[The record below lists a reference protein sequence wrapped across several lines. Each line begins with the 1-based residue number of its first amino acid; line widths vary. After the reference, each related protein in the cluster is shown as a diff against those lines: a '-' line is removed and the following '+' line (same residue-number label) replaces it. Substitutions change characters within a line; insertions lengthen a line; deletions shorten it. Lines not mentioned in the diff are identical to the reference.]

1 MSVSWKKID
10 FAKAQ
15 SGEAR
20 YVSSRYCPICDADDF
35 TVINQMKAFQFY
47 TDDVINKQVD
57 ITNVQC
63 QSCEALYMNPG
74 YSPVGFDVLF
84 REAGCS
90 YGMTDGRTKEQLDW
104 LKTRGLLQDQKTFL
118 DVGCG
123 DGALMKC
130 LPDGIRCIGV
140 DIDLFSIEKA
150 RKNNSHHNVEFI
162 CADFD
167 AFKPDFEP
175 DLISL
180 FHVLEHLPNPIG
192 TLRHLR
198 SISKKGSHLIVEVP
212 VMENGFTNDIMSFFS
227 PQHMTHFSGQSFMQC
242 VKNAG
247 WSIVEAFQ
255 QPDYNGTRILA
266 VNDGS
271 GSIQKDF
278 APKPLD
284 HLLQLTQSNNRKIE
298 ATMNKLLSSNKVI
311 VWGAGNHIEKIFQV
325 TNYFNNSNSEFIIVD
340 SDKIKQKQTWRG
352 INIYSPDVLGD
363 LKWQRIPVLISSYGS
378 QPIIQ
383 TVLNDMGWEPDHIIT
398 LYDHVHVY

>member
-15 SGEAR
+15 SGDAR
-20 YVSSRYCPICDADDF
+20 YVTHRHCPICDNDEA
-35 TVINQMKAFQFY
+35 TVINQMKGFQFY

-63 QSCEALYMNPG
+63 KSCKALYMNPA
-74 YSPVGFDVLF
+74 YSPAGFDVLF

-104 LKTRGLLQDQKTFL
+104 LNARNLLQDQKTFL

-150 RKNNSHHNVEFI
+150 RKNNSHQNVEFI

-175 DLISL
+175 DIISL

-192 TLRHLR
+192 TLQHLR
-198 SISKKGSHLIVEVP
+198 SISKKGSRLIVEVP

-227 PQHMTHFSGQSFMQC
+227 PQHMTHFSGQSFIQC

-247 WSIVEAFQ
+247 WSIIEAFQ

-271 GSIQKDF
+271 NSIQKDF
-278 APKPLD
+278 TVKSLEG
-284 HLLQLTQSNNRKIE
+284 LLELTQSNNHKIE
-298 ATMNKLLSSNKVI
+298 ATLNKLVDHNKVI

-325 TNYFNNSNSEFIIVD
+325 TNYFKHSKSEFIIVD
-340 SDKIKQKQTWRG
+340 SDAIKQNQTWRG
-352 INIYSPDVLGD
+352 INIYSPDVLAGFIG
-363 LKWQRIPVLISSYGS
+363 QGIPVLISSYGS

-383 TVLNDMGWEPDHIIT
+383 SVLGDMGWEPDHIIA
-398 LYDHVHVY
+398 LYDQVHIY

>member
-10 FAKAQ
+10 FATAQ
-15 SGEAR
+15 SGDAR
-20 YVSSRYCPICDADDF
+20 YVTHRHCPICDNDDA
-35 TVINQMKAFQFY
+35 TVINQMKGFQFY

-63 QSCEALYMNPG
+63 KSCKALYMNPV
-74 YSPVGFDVLF
+74 YSPAGFDVLF

-104 LKTRGLLQDQKTFL
+104 LTTRGLLQDQKIFL

-198 SISKKGSHLIVEVP
+198 LISKKGSHLIVEVP

-271 GSIQKDF
+271 SSILKDF
-278 APKPLD
+278 ALKHLED
-284 HLLQLTQSNNRKIE
+284 LLQLTQINNRKIE
-298 ATMNKLLSSNKVI
+298 TALNKLSASNKVI
-311 VWGAGNHIEKIFQV
+311 VWGAGNHLEKIFQV
-325 TNYFNNSNSEFIIVD
+325 TDYFENSNSEFIIVD
-340 SDKIKQKQTWRG
+340 SDKIKQNKTWRG

-363 LKWQRIPVLISSYGS
+363 LKGQGISVIISSYGS

-383 TVLNDMGWEPDHIIT
+383 NVLNDWGWDKSHIVE
-398 LYDHVHVY
+398 LYEHVDIY

>member
-10 FAKAQ
+10 FAKSQ

-20 YVSSRYCPICDADDF
+20 YVTHRHCPICDNDDF
-35 TVINQMKAFQFY
+35 TVINQMKGFQFY

-63 QSCEALYMNPG
+63 MSCKALYMNPA
-74 YSPVGFDVLF
+74 YSPAGFDVLF

-104 LKTRGLLQDQKTFL
+104 LNARNLLQDQKTFL

-123 DGALMKC
+123 DGSLMKC
-130 LPDGIRCIGV
+130 LPDSIRCIGV

-150 RKNNSHHNVEFI
+150 RKNNLHQNVKFI

-192 TLRHLR
+192 TLQHLR
-198 SISKKGSHLIVEVP
+198 SISKKGGHLIVEVP

-227 PQHMTHFSGQSFMQC
+227 PQHMTHFSGHSFVQC

-278 APKPLD
+278 APKFLED
-284 HLLQLTQSNNRKIE
+284 LLQLTQSNNQKIE
-298 ATMNKLLSSNKVI
+298 AALNKLSASNKVI

-325 TNYFNNSNSEFIIVD
+325 ANYFKNSKSEFIIVD
-340 SDKIKQKQTWRG
+340 SDKIKQNQTWRE
-352 INIYSPDVLGD
+352 INIYSPDVLAG
-363 LKWQRIPVLISSYGS
+363 LKGQGIPVIISSYGS
-378 QPIIQ
+378 QQIIQ
-383 TVLNDMGWEPDHIIT
+383 NVLNDLGWDKKFIVE
-398 LYDHVHVY
+398 LYEYIDIY